1 MDSIWHEVCR
11 ERDKRPQ
18 ALPAKGIRNKDNG
31 EAVKKLNIMKQFVL
45 IVLAAMVSLG
55 SAEACLNKAKVKSL
69 EVKGERLE
77 AKGELTILVMDTTQ
91 ALLPE
96 AEIRFGKSVLRT
108 SWDGRAVVKSED
120 LAKTK
125 TITVSCEGYEARS
138 ERVKELTNE
147 RMKELTNEGMNGLTN
162 ERVLII
168 RLTPKKGAER
178 EENGGRLPGS
188 GKGTSKGTLLYRT
201 MDTKPMAEPAMVTTD
216 LAAEASRA
224 DFKAELEETP
234 ELFVGGPTRN
244 ISAGMLTAGEV
255 NDFAKW
261 NLWPMV
267 RDSIL
272 GEFIDEWKIAPRERY
287 TVQVVTQKGGYPIA
301 SQDVSL
307 IDGNGNTLF
316 QAVTDNTGKA
326 ELWGE
331 LIKNEKLK
339 IKNDLRI
346 RVGDYVAEAKSWQT
360 VVLDEP
366 CDVSDAVD
374 VMFVFDATGSMGDE
388 LRYLQA
394 EMRDVIARAKEAT
407 GGLEIRT
414 GAVVY
419 RDHHYDEYLT
429 RISRLTDDISVTQQ
443 FIDKQEANGGGDY
456 PEAVPE
462 ALMAALNSGGFNSN
476 ARARIVFLVLD
487 APCHQDSATIALLH
501 EQILNAAAMGV
512 RIVPVVCSGLGKSG
526 EYLMRSIALTTNGTS
541 FFLTDDSGIGH
552 THLKPATDS
561 LKVEHLNDML
571 VRTIVEFSY
580 MPNCEGHWTEETDEN
595 ENDQFVPN
603 PFEIS
608 DLELMEIDVTDSPT
622 TLYLVDISGKLIT
635 VYEGRLEEAGD
646 AQLAHLPLPQLS
658 TGVYFVKAFHNGQW
672 HTKKILVH

>member
-1 MDSIWHEVCR
+1 
-11 ERDKRPQ
+11 
-18 ALPAKGIRNKDNG
+18 
-31 EAVKKLNIMKQFVL
+31 MKQFVL
-45 IVLAAMVSLG
+45 IVLAAMVSFG
-55 SAEACLNKAKVKSL
+55 SAEACLNKAKVKN
-69 EVKGERLE
+69 LE
-77 AKGELTILVMDTTQ
+77 AKVENSQAKALALGQEETTILVMDTTQ

-96 AEIRFGKSVLRT
+96 AEIRFGKSILRT
-108 SWDGRAVVKSED
+108 SWDGRAVVKSES
-120 LAKTK
+120 LANAKTLSV
-125 TITVSCEGYEARS
+125 TCEGYEARTKVKI
-138 ERVKELTNE
+138 ERIKEEDERTN
-147 RMKELTNEGMNGLTN
+147 L
-162 ERVLII
+162 LII
-168 RLTPKKGAER
+168 CLTPKKGAEGKA
-178 EENGGRLPGS
+178 NGGKILG
-188 GKGTSKGTLLYRT
+188 GTRERMSKGTLLYRT
-201 MDTKPMAEPAMVTTD
+201 MDAEPMAEAAMVTTD
-216 LAAEASRA
+216 LAAEESLA
-224 DFKAELEETP
+224 DLKAELEATP

-261 NLWPMV
+261 NFWPMV

-326 ELWGE
+326 ELWSMVVGRSS
-331 LIKNEKLK
+331 LVQGLK
-339 IKNDLRI
+339 I

-394 EMRDVIARAKEAT
+394 EMRDVIARAKDAT

-443 FIDKQEANGGGDY
+443 FIDRQEANGGGDY

-487 APCHQDSATIALLH
+487 APCHQDSATISLLH

-580 MPNCEGHWTEETDEN
+580 MPNCEGLRTEEADEN
-595 ENDQFVPN
+595 ENDMFVPN

-608 DLELMEIDVTDSPT
+608 DLEFMEIDVTDSPT

-635 VYEGRLEEAGD
+635 VYEGRLEEAGE

-658 TGVYFVKAFHNGQW
+658 TGVYFVKAFYNGQW

>member
-1 MDSIWHEVCR
+1 MESFWHEVCR
-11 ERDKRPQ
+11 
-18 ALPAKGIRNKDNG
+18 NT
-31 EAVKKLNIMKQFVL
+31 KKHNIMKQFVL
-45 IVLAAMVSLG
+45 IVLAAMVGFG
-55 SAEACLNKAKVKSL
+55 SAEACLNKAKVENL

-108 SWDGRAVVKSED
+108 SWDGRAVVKSES
-120 LAKTK
+120 LANAKTLS
-125 TITVSCEGYEARS
+125 VSCEGYESKS
-138 ERVKELTNE
+138 ERVKD
-147 RMKELTNEGMNGLTN
+147 LTN

-168 RLTPKKGAER
+168 RLTPKKDAEGKA
-178 EENGGRLPGS
+178 NGGMLLG
-188 GKGTSKGTLLYRT
+188 GTRERMSKGTLLYRT
-201 MDTKPMAEPAMVTTD
+201 MDTEPMAEHPMVTTD
-216 LAAEASRA
+216 LAAEESLA
-224 DFKAELEETP
+224 DLKAELEATP

-301 SQDVSL
+301 SQPVSL

-326 ELWGE
+326 ELWSMVIGRWS
-331 LIKNEKLK
+331 LVQGLK
-339 IKNDLRI
+339 I

-394 EMRDVIARAKEAT
+394 EMRDVIARAKDAT

-443 FIDKQEANGGGDY
+443 FIDRQEANGGGDY

-487 APCHQDSATIALLH
+487 APCHQDSATISLLH

-580 MPNCEGHWTEETDEN
+580 MPNCEGLRTEETDEN
-595 ENDQFVPN
+595 ENDMFIPN

-635 VYEGRLEEAGD
+635 VYEGRLEEAGE

-658 TGVYFVKAFHNGQW
+658 TGVYFVKAFYNGHW

>member
-1 MDSIWHEVCR
+1 M
-11 ERDKRPQ
+11 
-18 ALPAKGIRNKDNG
+18 
-31 EAVKKLNIMKQFVL
+31 KKFVL
-45 IVLAAMVSLG
+45 IVLAAMVSFG
-55 SAEACLNKAKVKSL
+55 SAEACLNKAKVESAQ
-69 EVKGERLE
+69 
-77 AKGELTILVMDTTQ
+77 AKALALGQEETTILVMDTTQ

-96 AEIRFGKSVLRT
+96 AEIRFGKSILRT
-108 SWDGRAVVKSED
+108 SWDGRAVVKSES
-120 LAKTK
+120 LANAKTLSV
-125 TITVSCEGYEARS
+125 TCEGYEPRTKVKV
-138 ERVKELTNE
+138 ERTN
-147 RMKELTNEGMNGLTN
+147 L
-162 ERVLII
+162 LII
-168 RLTPKKGAER
+168 RLTPKKGAEGKA
-178 EENGGRLPGS
+178 NGGKILG
-188 GKGTSKGTLLYRT
+188 GTRERMSKGTLLYRT
-201 MDTKPMAEPAMVTTD
+201 MDTEPMAEAAMVATD
-216 LAAEASRA
+216 LAAEASLA
-224 DFKAELEETP
+224 DLKAELEATP

-366 CDVSDAVD
+366 CDVSNAVD

-394 EMRDVIARAKEAT
+394 EMRDVIARAKDAT

-419 RDHHYDEYLT
+419 RDHLYDEYLT

-443 FIDKQEANGGGDY
+443 FIDRQEANGGGDY

-462 ALMAALNSGGFNSN
+462 ALMAALNSGGFSSN

-580 MPNCEGHWTEETDEN
+580 MPNCEGQLTEETDEN
-595 ENDQFVPN
+595 KNDMFVPN

-658 TGVYFVKAFHNGQW
+658 TGVYFVKAFYNGQW